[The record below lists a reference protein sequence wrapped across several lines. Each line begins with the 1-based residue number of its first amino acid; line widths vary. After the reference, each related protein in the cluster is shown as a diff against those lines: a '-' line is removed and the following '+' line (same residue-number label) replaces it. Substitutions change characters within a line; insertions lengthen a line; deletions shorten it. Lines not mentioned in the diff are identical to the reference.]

1 MVPNLTGNITPWTG
15 STVEAVGGESTAVEL
30 PLAEVVRIITGITL
44 DDQGNIR
51 RYMTTAPHGDGHI
64 EIIYARNITDFREEL
79 VVVVVAPPTGR
90 SPAVKGYGPADMLA
104 KLRNFDTQGY
114 DSEVLD
120 IIQEA
125 RDYLRDYLNRL
136 L

>member
-1 MVPNLTGNITPWTG
+1 MVPTLTGNITPWTG
-15 STVEAVGGESTAVEL
+15 SSIKGNVGETNQVEL
-30 PLAEVVRIITGITL
+30 PLAELVRIITGITL
-44 DDQGNIR
+44 DDHGNIR
-51 RYMTTAPHGDGHI
+51 RYMTTAPHGDGHL

-79 VVVVVAPPTGR
+79 VIVVVAPPSGR

-104 KLRNFDTQGY
+104 KLRNFDSQGY
-114 DSEVLD
+114 DSD
-120 IIQEA
+120 ILGVIRES

>member
-1 MVPNLTGNITPWTG
+1 MVPNLAGNITPWTG
-15 STVEAVGGESTAVEL
+15 STMEGEVVESDEVEL

-44 DDQGNIR
+44 DDQGNVR

-104 KLRNFDTQGY
+104 KLRNFDEQGY
-114 DSEVLD
+114 DSDVMG
-120 IIQEA
+120 IIRES